1 MVGFSKLARI
11 ALHLLIQGGRSKDEG
26 FSNKMSKGGVEMY
39 IAKAEPGIFFDG
51 NGKECGEVFSIYVML
66 TT

>member
-39 IAKAEPGIFFDG
+39 IAKAEPGIFLMEMEKNAG
-51 NGKECGEVFSIYVML
+51 RCSVYM
-66 TT
+66 